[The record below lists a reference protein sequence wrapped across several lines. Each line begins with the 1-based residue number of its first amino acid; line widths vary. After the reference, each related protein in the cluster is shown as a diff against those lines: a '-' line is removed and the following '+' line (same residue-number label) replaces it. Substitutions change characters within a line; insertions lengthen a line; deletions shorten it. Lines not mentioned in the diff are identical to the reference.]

1 VRMPT
6 LAARKP
12 AAEPAED
19 AQEQPDQD

>member
-1 VRMPT
+1 MPT

-19 AQEQPDQD
+19 TQEHPDQD